1 MQRDA
6 EGRWEAAARRGI
18 AASRGRGK
26 REDMDATAKRTG
38 NAMPDEVW
46 GRVDAFLRSRL
57 NPDLYGR
64 WFAPLR
70 LFAQTGDRLEI
81 AAPDRFH
88 RDFIDDNYRGWFEEF
103 LPFVLGEKVK
113 VAFVVDQAAR
123 AVGAAAPTAP
133 APANLP
139 APSPR
144 DPPPARARGEAPR
157 DGRANPRYTFQSY
170 VVGDSN
176 RFAFAAAEAVAKKP
190 GVNYNPLFLHGDSGL
205 GKTHLLHA
213 IANAIVDNN
222 PDARVTI
229 VSSERYTNEF
239 VEALA
244 QNAMSD
250 FRRKYRHC
258 HALLMDD
265 VQFLAG
271 KDRTADEFFHT
282 FNELH
287 GNHVQIVLS
296 SDRSPKELKGLE
308 ERLCSRFE
316 WGMRVQIDVPEF
328 ETRAAILR
336 KKAEAERLDLPEHVA
351 ALLAQHIKSNVR
363 ELEGALMRVAA
374 FASLKGEP
382 LSESLAR
389 DVLRDA
395 IPPPGYRPSIE
406 KIQAAVATY
415 YGLTVPKLTSP
426 SREQKVALPR
436 QVAMYLCRQLSGETY
451 QLIAEKFNKKDHTTV
466 MAAERRVASLVDEDP
481 KVAQDLAAL
490 QSKLCS

>member
-1 MQRDA
+1 
-6 EGRWEAAARRGI
+6 
-18 AASRGRGK
+18 
-26 REDMDATAKRTG
+26 MDGTAKRISG
-38 NAMPDEVW
+38 EAGEELWRRLD
-46 GRVDAFLRSRL
+46 DFLRSRL

-70 LFAQTGDRLEI
+70 LHDRAGDRIEI

-88 RDFIDDNYRGWFEEF
+88 RDFIDDNYRSWFEEF
-103 LPFVLGEKVK
+103 LPLVLGEKLK
-113 VAFVVDQAAR
+113 VSFVVGAVAR
-123 AVGAAAPTAP
+123 P
-133 APANLP
+133 LP
-139 APSPR
+139 APPGAAPPANPPR
-144 DPPPARARGEAPR
+144 DADGARAEA
-157 DGRANPRYTFQSY
+157 RANPRYTFGSF

-176 RFAFAAAEAVAKKP
+176 RFAFAAAQAVVAKP

-213 IANAIVDNN
+213 IANAIRDGK
-222 PDARVTI
+222 PEARVTI

-239 VEALA
+239 VEAISH
-244 QNAMSD
+244 NSMSD
-250 FRRKYRHC
+250 FRKKYREC
-258 HALLMDD
+258 NALLMDD

-308 ERLCSRFE
+308 DRLCSRFE

-382 LSESLAR
+382 LSENLAR

-395 IPPPGYRPSIE
+395 IPPPGYKPSVE
-406 KIQAAVATY
+406 KIQAAVAAF

-436 QVAMYLCRQLSGETY
+436 QIAMYLCRQLSGETY
-451 QLIAEKFNKKDHTTV
+451 QLIAGRFNKKDHTTV
-466 MAAERRVASLVDEDP
+466 MAAERRVAQLALDDP
-481 KVAQDLAAL
+481 KVAQELTTLAA
-490 QSKLCS
+490 KLSP

>member
-1 MQRDA
+1 
-6 EGRWEAAARRGI
+6 
-18 AASRGRGK
+18 
-26 REDMDATAKRTG
+26 MDGTAKRMGTEEG
-38 NAMPDEVW
+38 QELW
-46 GRVDAFLRSRL
+46 RRVDDFLRSRL

-70 LFAQTGDRLEI
+70 LHDRAGDRIEI

-103 LPFVLGEKVK
+103 LPFVLGEKLK
-113 VAFVVDQAAR
+113 VSFVVGAVARPLGPPQPGAISPSPPAPPSRPAAEAR
-123 AVGAAAPTAP
+123 A
-133 APANLP
+133 
-139 APSPR
+139 
-144 DPPPARARGEAPR
+144 EA
-157 DGRANPRYTFQSY
+157 RANPRYTFQSF

-176 RFAFAAAEAVAKKP
+176 RFAFAAAQAVVAKP
-190 GVNYNPLFLHGDSGL
+190 GVNYNPLFLHGESGL

-213 IANAIVDNN
+213 IANAILDGK
-222 PDARVTI
+222 PGARVTI

-239 VEALA
+239 VEALSH
-244 QNAMSD
+244 NAMSD
-250 FRRKYRHC
+250 FRKKYREC
-258 HALLMDD
+258 NALLMDD

-308 ERLCSRFE
+308 DRLCSRFE

-336 KKAEAERLDLPEHVA
+336 KKAEAEHLDLPEHVA

-382 LSESLAR
+382 LSENLAR

-395 IPPPGYRPSIE
+395 IPPPGYKPSVE
-406 KIQAAVATY
+406 KIQAAVAAF

-466 MAAERRVASLVDEDP
+466 MAAERRITQLVGEDA
-481 KVAQDLAAL
+481 KVAQELATL
-490 QSKLCS
+490 QSKLSS